1 MFIRVVWADLLFVM
15 CYRYRLCIVDF
26 FFVKKRIKCEFLF
39 MCRIKIAIFA
49 TVDSD
54 TKIKIEVYNSII
66 FLHNVK
72 K

>member
-1 MFIRVVWADLLFVM
+1 
-15 CYRYRLCIVDF
+15 
-26 FFVKKRIKCEFLF
+26 

-66 FLHNVK
+66 YNVK

>member
-1 MFIRVVWADLLFVM
+1 MILLFLCVIDIGYAWWIFIRFYVE
-15 CYRYRLCIVDF
+15 
-26 FFVKKRIKCEFLF
+26 KRIKCEFLF
-39 MCRIKIAIFA
+39 YRLNKSAIFA

>member
-1 MFIRVVWADLLFVM
+1 
-15 CYRYRLCIVDF
+15 
-26 FFVKKRIKCEFLF
+26 

-49 TVDSD
+49 TIDSD